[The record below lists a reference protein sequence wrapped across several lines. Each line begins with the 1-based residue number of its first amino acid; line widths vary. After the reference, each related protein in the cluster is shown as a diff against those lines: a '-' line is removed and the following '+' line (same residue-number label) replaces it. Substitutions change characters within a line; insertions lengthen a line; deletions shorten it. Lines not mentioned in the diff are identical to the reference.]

1 MTDHRPRSSYES
13 DNLPPSKATARSAM
27 CITIGQ
33 GLIARYE
40 VPQNMPHGILALLMQ
55 LNEPPKKNDCRLSW
69 CGKNFKPKG
78 ANLEGTT

>member
-55 LNEPPKKNDCRLSW
+55 LNERP
-69 CGKNFKPKG
+69 
-78 ANLEGTT
+78 EEE